1 MTCCSD
7 GLGHL
12 VSAVCANLFLASR
25 LGAGSFFGSRPITIA
40 MGCLGNC
47 PLGAFLDCVADR
59 AVDGLGALFLAG
71 CFLIYRVFCLPIM
84 ARCGDGLGDL
94 VPAVGADLLPA
105 SCLGAGGFFGSRPI
119 TIVVGCLGNRPLGA
133 FLDCVA
139 DGAVDGLGA
148 LFLAGCLLVYRVF
161 CLPLVACCGDGLGH
175 LVSTGCA
182 DLFPAACLGAG
193 RLFGSCP
200 VSVAMACCGNGLGHL
215 VSADRADFFP
225 AAGFCAGGL
234 FGSCP
239 VSVTVC
245 CLGDRS
251 FGAFLD
257 LTADGAVD
265 GLNALL

>member
-1 MTCCSD
+1 MVGRLGNRPLGAFLDCVADRAVDGLGALFLACCFLVYRVFCLPIMTRCGD

-12 VSAVCANLFLASR
+12 VPAVGADLLLASC
-25 LGAGSFFGSRPITIA
+25 LGTCGFFGSRPITIVV
-40 MGCLGNC
+40 GRLGNR

-84 ARCGDGLGDL
+84 ARCGDGLG
-94 VPAVGADLLPA
+94 
-105 SCLGAGGFFGSRPI
+105 
-119 TIVVGCLGNRPLGA
+119 
-133 FLDCVA
+133 
-139 DGAVDGLGA
+139 
-148 LFLAGCLLVYRVF
+148 
-161 CLPLVACCGDGLGH
+161 H
-175 LVSTGCA
+175 LVSAGCA

-193 RLFGSCP
+193 SFFGSCP
-200 VSVAMACCGNGLGHL
+200 VSVAVACCGNGLGHL